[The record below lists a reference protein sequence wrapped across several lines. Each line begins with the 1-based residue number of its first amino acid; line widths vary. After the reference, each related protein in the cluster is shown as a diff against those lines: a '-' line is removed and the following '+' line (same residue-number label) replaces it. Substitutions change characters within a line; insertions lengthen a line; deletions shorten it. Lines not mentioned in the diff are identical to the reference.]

1 MFRNTVIATSI
12 AVTLFLATQAQASL
26 EPNGRSSGLTE
37 PFQNLTLSFT
47 STVDVERTRVRIFG
61 PDGEVAVGKAQRGR
75 EGNELVIPIAAALQ
89 PGIYTVRFTAYSTE
103 GQSLQGTSTVT
114 VPVRAPLAQY
124 SAELPP
130 L

>member
-12 AVTLFLATQAQASL
+12 AVALFLATQAQASL
-26 EPNGRSSGLTE
+26 EPNGRLSGPAE

-47 STVDVERTRVRIFG
+47 STVDVERTQVRIFG
-61 PDGEVAVGKAQRGR
+61 PNGEVAVGKAQRSR
-75 EGNELVIPIAAALQ
+75 EGELVIPIAAALE

-114 VPVRAPLAQY
+114 VPLRAPSARY
-124 SAELPP
+124 SAELPS